1 MVTET
6 KVGVLFDF
14 IYRKG
19 GRLTLSI
26 KNCFQ
31 FNQKLIENYPSS
43 TEKIEISTN

>member
-1 MVTET
+1 METET

-19 GRLTLSI
+19 GRLTLCI
-26 KNCFQ
+26 KNFFQ
-31 FNQKLIENYPSS
+31 VNQKLIENYTSS